1 MRSLSIAFALA
12 IIGAAIAAPTSD
24 ATVPELSL
32 IQSDEAVKNAE
43 AAVDAKKVV
52 QSMLETGSDASACQ
66 DLADAILTEVQDNI
80 KHQEELLSYMPD
92 GSACKSEGQDVVDA
106 AQAAVDSAQTTKT
119 SADAAAAAAASAPV
133 DFGSYPLSSISL
145 PSTCTQFEN
154 DPAYTAAMTTSQQ
167 AQNAATTAAAE
178 LTAAQNELE
187 SAQEAQANAIK
198 KCECDAYTA
207 YDAAYKAANTRSDED
222 LAAWKKGKHMQCVL
236 AGTDPSACDV
246 GSPPEVKRCALA
258 EGVDASSCSAM
269 VDGCWPVGSRV
280 RIKPGTRY
288 AGQASGQ
295 CGTVTNMVCEGGDK
309 LEDITFD
316 NNYRNS
322 YATTDFEPCPSEV
335 LLQQDDTCKIGQIK
349 APTCVMNKCRVKM
362 LVANKSNRRR
372 TVSNDVTLQSYDQK
386 SQYYGDLGTLKVD
399 EIRAYGEGCNGI
411 TIYDD
416 DKAKKVHNMDFP
428 LGQGVSAANKWS
440 KYALTSDLENDV
452 KGIKISVQ
460 NKNPANCVKP

>member
-1 MRSLSIAFALA
+1 
-12 IIGAAIAAPTSD
+12 
-24 ATVPELSL
+24 
-32 IQSDEAVKNAE
+32 
-43 AAVDAKKVV
+43 
-52 QSMLETGSDASACQ
+52 
-66 DLADAILTEVQDNI
+66 
-80 KHQEELLSYMPD
+80 
-92 GSACKSEGQDVVDA
+92 
-106 AQAAVDSAQTTKT
+106 
-119 SADAAAAAAASAPV
+119 
-133 DFGSYPLSSISL
+133 
-145 PSTCTQFEN
+145 
-154 DPAYTAAMTTSQQ
+154 
-167 AQNAATTAAAE
+167 
-178 LTAAQNELE
+178 
-187 SAQEAQANAIK
+187 
-198 KCECDAYTA
+198 
-207 YDAAYKAANTRSDED
+207 
-222 LAAWKKGKHMQCVL
+222 
-236 AGTDPSACDV
+236 
-246 GSPPEVKRCALA
+246 
-258 EGVDASSCSAM
+258 M

-416 DKAKKVHNMDFP
+416 DKAKTVHNMDFP